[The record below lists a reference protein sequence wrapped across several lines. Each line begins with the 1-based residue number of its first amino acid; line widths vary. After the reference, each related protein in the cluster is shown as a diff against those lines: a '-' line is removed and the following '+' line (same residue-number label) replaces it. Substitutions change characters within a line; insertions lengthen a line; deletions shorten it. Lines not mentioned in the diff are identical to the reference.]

1 MRNEVLFDIMLT
13 VLSKKIVTA
22 RFLAEKY
29 NMSTRSIYRY
39 IDTLSTS
46 IPIATKSGKNG
57 GIYILNTFSPSN
69 IFFTNDELHSLRSA
83 IDTIP
88 NPNIKDSITQKL
100 NISKAP
106 NSL

>member
-57 GIYILNTFSPSN
+57 GIYILNTFNVNS
-69 IFFTNDELHSLRSA
+69 IYFTDTETAALRNA
-83 IDTIP
+83 ID
-88 NPNIKDSITQKL
+88 SIDNDMLKTSLLNKL
-100 NISKAP
+100 NITSV
-106 NSL
+106 SS

>member
-13 VLSKKIVTA
+13 ILSKKIVTA
-22 RFLAEKY
+22 NFLAEKY

-57 GIYILNTFSPSN
+57 GIYILNTFSPNN
-69 IFFTNDELHSLRSA
+69 IFFTEDELHSLKAA
-83 IDTIP
+83 INTIP
-88 NPNIKDSITQKL
+88 NKNIQESISQKL
-100 NISKAP
+100 NI
-106 NSL
+106 